1 MARNPSSTLQIKGST
16 AKKIAIAAAA
26 AVAVGVTVHA
36 LRKAARDAAI
46 AAALGA
52 GTLAVRKGMKG
63 AQGRKP
69 TRGRGQPARAAR

>member
-1 MARNPSSTLQIKGST
+1 MTRNSSLQFAVKAST

-26 AVAVGVTVHA
+26 AVALGVTVHA

-52 GTLAVRKGMKG
+52 GTLALRKSAHQLTRG
-63 AQGRKP
+63 GRKP
-69 TRGRGQPARAAR
+69 ARRATSRSGR